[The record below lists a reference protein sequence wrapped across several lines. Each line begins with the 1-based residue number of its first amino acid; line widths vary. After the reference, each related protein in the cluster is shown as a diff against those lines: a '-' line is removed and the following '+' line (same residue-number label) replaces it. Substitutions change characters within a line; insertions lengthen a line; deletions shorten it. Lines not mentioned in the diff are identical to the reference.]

1 MAKAPLPGR
10 VKTRLCPPL
19 TPEQACEVAQA
30 ALADSLDA
38 VAGCGADQRVI
49 ALDGEPGPWLPAGFR
64 IVRQRGSGFADR
76 LTNAWADC
84 GGPALQIG
92 MDTPQIDPEVL
103 DESLSA
109 LDASPGRSV
118 LGPAQDGGWWAIGLL
133 RPDPRVFRG
142 VPMSTPTTG
151 VHQIE
156 RLRELG
162 LDPALLRTL
171 VDVDTWTEARDVAT
185 ATPRGLFASRVR
197 EIDAALGVRLR
208 VGAR

>member
-1 MAKAPLPGR
+1 MRTTVTG
-10 VKTRLCPPL
+10 
-19 TPEQACEVAQA
+19 
-30 ALADSLDA
+30 
-38 VAGCGADQRVI
+38 I
-49 ALDGEPGPWLPAGFR
+49 
-64 IVRQRGSGFADR
+64 ADR

-142 VPMSTPTTG
+142 VPMSTPTT
-151 VHQIE
+151 VHRTSGE
-156 RLRELG
+156 PNVAPVGFVLAKDRLVTLRFSAL
-162 LDPALLRTL
+162 PAFQ
-171 VDVDTWTEARDVAT
+171 EAFVEEMGFPSIA
-185 ATPRGLFASRVR
+185 G
-197 EIDAALGVRLR
+197 
-208 VGAR
+208 